1 MELSNEIIH
10 ASQNYG
16 FDFLQKTDLLTVLMH
31 IYPHMANIPAN
42 INQYSQIK
50 RIKIE

>member
-16 FDFLQKTDLLTVLMH
+16 FDFLKKTYFLTVLTH
-31 IYPHMANIPAN
+31 IYPHMANIPVN
-42 INQYSQIK
+42 INQ
-50 RIKIE
+50 

>member
-16 FDFLQKTDLLTVLMH
+16 FDFLKKTDFLTGLML
-31 IYPHMANIPAN
+31 IYPYMANISVN
-42 INQYSQIK
+42 INQ
-50 RIKIE
+50 